1 MKVSILSWRNEWLLN
16 FSSRSDESAELSQ
29 DSISQESIHIEPQ
42 PRRSKLKVKIK
53 VRGNGG
59 IGTIDSEFR
68 FPKPQNLSPRS
79 RRRLQQTPT
88 YSDGFEGK
96 EADPIG
102 RPMTVGYRKKF
113 RERRAKIE
121 VKIGTLTLVAERHF
135 EGEPR
140 HTHGRRLSHLQA
152 KHGKRVTFTE
162 SHGDEFD
169 RDEVLTFDA
178 QDEVDLGQVAQ
189 KSNDQPLPQIDE
201 RSNRPETAQ
210 TARSGNPSLLNSS
223 PLSFPLERKQLHGHK
238 ARAAVHIKKDQRS
251 SLATPQIVIR
261 LPSRRDKCNE
271 KLRDVVNAQV
281 FKRRRRSDIA
291 ALQELSMVSMP
302 KIIDSS
308 ESGSDQDSD
317 DGSDENQDES
327 SDGTNH
333 EDDGD
338 FGLGDG
344 LEESEEEHLLESEDR
359 SEEDLE
365 QEEVERNMEDEKKY
379 DEFLEEEDSVH
390 RMEEDKDT
398 EEDLEEDEVH
408 YHTENAE
415 ESVEPPEEIPHHT
428 EAKKESDER
437 SDEEEAEHRKEELFL
452 QMSDCGSVDE
462 NEMENQGSVELG
474 ETQKFVIEMLPPGI
488 PETQLEGEDNSKNLE
503 FSQQSFQPSSSY
515 FSRASQQ
522 LYETPGRRDTAAFK
536 HTFSPSPAT
545 NRLPT
550 LMQGTPCQEK
560 GLKGLTRRA
569 SYRLGTIPSSAARYR
584 NVSLP
589 FVPPLRRQ

>member
-1 MKVSILSWRNEWLLN
+1 VSILSWRNESLLT

-29 DSISQESIHIEPQ
+29 DPISQESIDIEPQ
-42 PRRSKLKVKIK
+42 PRRFKLNVKVK
-53 VRGNGG
+53 VRGNGA

-88 YSDGFEGK
+88 YCDGFEGK

-102 RPMTVGYRKKF
+102 QPMTVGYRKKF
-113 RERRAKIE
+113 RERCAKIE

-140 HTHGRRLSHLQA
+140 HTHGRRRSHLQA
-152 KHGKRVTFTE
+152 KHEKRVTFTE

-169 RDEVLTFDA
+169 RDEALTFDA

-189 KSNDQPLPQIDE
+189 KSNVQPLPQIDE
-201 RSNRPETAQ
+201 RSNRLETTQ
-210 TARSGNPSLLNSS
+210 NARSGNPVLHNSS
-223 PLSFPLERKQLHGHK
+223 PLSFLLERKQLHSHK
-238 ARAAVHIKKDQRS
+238 ARAARHITKDERS
-251 SLATPQIVIR
+251 SVVKPQIVIS
-261 LPSRRDKCNE
+261 LPSRQDKCNE
-271 KLRDVVNAQV
+271 KLREVVNAQV
-281 FKRRRRSDIA
+281 FKRRTRSDIA

-308 ESGSDQDSD
+308 ESDSDQDSD

-333 EDDGD
+333 EDDG
-338 FGLGDG
+338 GCG

-365 QEEVERNMEDEKKY
+365 QEEVELNMEDEKKY
-379 DEFLEEEDSVH
+379 DEFLDEEDAVH

-398 EEDLEEDEVH
+398 EEGLEEDEAH
-408 YHTENAE
+408 YHRENAK
-415 ESVEPPEEIPHHT
+415 ESAEPPEEIPHLT
-428 EAKKESDER
+428 EATKESDEC
-437 SDEEEAEHRKEELFL
+437 SDEEEAEHRKEE
-452 QMSDCGSVDE
+452 
-462 NEMENQGSVELG
+462 
-474 ETQKFVIEMLPPGI
+474 
-488 PETQLEGEDNSKNLE
+488 QLEDGDNSNNLE
-503 FSQQSFQPSSSY
+503 FSQRSFLPSSSY

-522 LYETPGRRDTAAFK
+522 LHETPGRDTAAFK
-536 HTFSPSPAT
+536 HTVSRSPAT

-560 GLKGLTRRA
+560 SLKKLTRRA